1 MKRYITVFFYET
13 MEPVFLYKDTG
24 SIALA
29 LAKYY
34 KWKTTFAYL
43 NICGNI
49 QDSSYERY
57 VELKPIKY
65 NRNKFIKWIN
75 IIKFIWQESPKYDV
89 INFYFGGRTELVLAF
104 IAKISNPQIKVY
116 IKMDLLKDKY
126 LRQINTDKKLL
137 VILLQFFSGLLSK
150 TVDLYTVECKAYVD
164 GLNNIKRFKNKI
176 KYLPN
181 GYFNDL
187 VNINENIK
195 KEKIILT
202 VGRLGTVEKN
212 TEMLVQAIENID
224 YKIIKDWKV
233 YLVGSTTD
241 NFKNYILNVF
251 YNKPYLRDIVIITG
265 NISNKTQLYK
275 IYAQSSIFVLPSIWE
290 SWGLALTEAMSFGC
304 YPIVTDCNDVFKE
317 ILNYGDSGFAKIIP
331 SKDVMALQE
340 AIEDAILNNVDYMNK
355 GQQAKKFTESNLNY
369 KNISRQLN
377 YYLIKLL

>member
-1 MKRYITVFFYET
+1 M
-13 MEPVFLYKDTG
+13 
-24 SIALA
+24 
-29 LAKYY
+29 
-34 KWKTTFAYL
+34 
-43 NICGNI
+43 
-49 QDSSYERY
+49 
-57 VELKPIKY
+57 
-65 NRNKFIKWIN
+65 
-75 IIKFIWQESPKYDV
+75 
-89 INFYFGGRTELVLAF
+89 
-104 IAKISNPQIKVY
+104 
-116 IKMDLLKDKY
+116 
-126 LRQINTDKKLL
+126 
-137 VILLQFFSGLLSK
+137 QFFSGLLSK

>member
-1 MKRYITVFFYET
+1 M
-13 MEPVFLYKDTG
+13 
-24 SIALA
+24 
-29 LAKYY
+29 
-34 KWKTTFAYL
+34 

>member
-126 LRQINTDKKLL
+126 LRQINTDK
-137 VILLQFFSGLLSK
+137 
-150 TVDLYTVECKAYVD
+150 
-164 GLNNIKRFKNKI
+164 
-176 KYLPN
+176 
-181 GYFNDL
+181 
-187 VNINENIK
+187 
-195 KEKIILT
+195 
-202 VGRLGTVEKN
+202 
-212 TEMLVQAIENID
+212 
-224 YKIIKDWKV
+224 
-233 YLVGSTTD
+233 
-241 NFKNYILNVF
+241 
-251 YNKPYLRDIVIITG
+251 
-265 NISNKTQLYK
+265 
-275 IYAQSSIFVLPSIWE
+275 
-290 SWGLALTEAMSFGC
+290 
-304 YPIVTDCNDVFKE
+304 
-317 ILNYGDSGFAKIIP
+317 
-331 SKDVMALQE
+331 
-340 AIEDAILNNVDYMNK
+340 
-355 GQQAKKFTESNLNY
+355 
-369 KNISRQLN
+369 
-377 YYLIKLL
+377 